1 MFLIF
6 FSLFRWFTFSFALK
20 IYSNLKMFLLSVQN
34 NYIEF
39 ICRRA
44 CPKKSSLNFMSLV
57 VFKASKTW
65 LFFSKNLLQSK
76 FSNYFQAEI
85 IPWSP
90 MFFDFLT
97 EFHMVYKNQ
106 ESCESWLVRF
116 SVKDIQKSQKL
127 SQQFFS
133 FNIKFSFF

>member
-1 MFLIF
+1 MLKTSTIFFFFFCWAAIMDLLINLKYWIFLFLIF
-6 FSLFRWFTFSFALK
+6 FSLSRWFSFSFAPK
-20 IYSNLKMFLLSVQN
+20 IYSILKMFLLSVQN

-90 MFFDFLT
+90 MFLNFLT
-97 EFHMVYKNQ
+97 EFHMV
-106 ESCESWLVRF
+106 
-116 SVKDIQKSQKL
+116 
-127 SQQFFS
+127 
-133 FNIKFSFF
+133 